1 MVDFLKKIAE
11 SFLNALYPVKIN
23 CIFCGKKIEKG
34 IPVCGECLSKLEII
48 SSPFCEKCGKPLY
61 NDLSSYCYDCKRK
74 KHYFEKARAYGVYEG
89 VLKGLIHEFKYNKD
103 RRFSAFFGEK
113 LFEAYE
119 RSGFSDIDLIV
130 PVPLHKKREEKR
142 GFNQSLLL
150 AKELGERAKI
160 EVRDTLIRIRNTG
173 HQTALPREKRD
184 ENVRDAFRINAG
196 YPVEGKNVLLVD
208 DVYTTGNTADECAKA
223 LLSGGARKVYVITLA
238 RG

>member
-11 SFLNALYPVKIN
+11 SFLNALYPVKTN
-23 CIFCGKKIEKG
+23 CTFCGKKIENG
-34 IPVCGECLSKLEII
+34 MPVCGECLSGLEMI
-48 SSPFCEKCGKPLY
+48 SPPFCEKCGKPLY
-61 NDLSSYCYDCKRK
+61 KDLSTYCYDCRRK

-89 VLKGLIHEFKYNKD
+89 VLKGLIHEFKYNGE
-103 RRFSAFFGEK
+103 RRLSTFFGEK

-119 RSGFSDIDLIV
+119 RYGFEDIEVIV

-150 AKELGERAKI
+150 AKELGERTKK
-160 EVRDTLIRIRNTG
+160 EVRDALIRTRNTE

-184 ENVRDAFRINAG
+184 ENVKDAFKIKIG
-196 YPVEGKNVLLVD
+196 SPVGGKNVLLVD

-223 LLSGGARKVYVITLA
+223 LLSGGAKKVYVITLA